1 MLLFRLLRIPALAS
15 LLALL
20 IPLTA
25 SAQAFSGNPKLIVIV
40 VIDQFRGDYL
50 NRDAAKF
57 KGRGFNLFMKEGAW
71 FTDCYYDY
79 ANTKTAPGH
88 STIGTGAY
96 TDGHGI
102 ESNEWWD
109 PARSYDHQVSS
120 VQDERY
126 ALVDLPHDSIPAN
139 QPGAPDTAPKFVV
152 GASPLNL
159 RATTIGDELR
169 LATQG
174 RARVYGVSLK
184 DRAAI
189 LPAGQSANGA
199 FWIDNMSGQFTTSTY
214 YMPHLPDWATK
225 FNAGGRIQQA
235 EREANVDTSTTEFY
249 DFVGRTP
256 AANSYELDFTKA
268 LIEGEHLGQNG
279 VTDLV
284 VVSLSANDI
293 QGHQFGPDSEFEEQ
307 MILGL
312 DHDLDNFFTWL
323 DGSIGLK
330 NVWLA
335 LTADHGIAPI
345 PGDAAK
351 LGIHGAAINMEKVY
365 DKLNQALNDRFNK
378 QYDLLSK
385 RLASAAQAPA
395 QKLNFLMPGPD
406 LPYII
411 LDQRAFKKLG
421 VDEKTAE
428 DAVAELLPQVVA
440 AFDPNPVPFISDNP
454 PTVVTPSD
462 HRLDPGPRVQ
472 YVYTKQQ
479 LASGQLPPSEWGKL
493 LAHSY
498 ADHGNWF
505 VMMVLDAYQLAGVSP
520 LAGTNHFTPWNYD
533 RHVPLAFYGA
543 PFKTGEYH
551 DLVEPVD
558 IAVTFASLAGVN
570 RPSAAVGRV
579 LTEALKPGING
590 AKQ

>member
-1 MLLFRLLRIPALAS
+1 MSFASRLLRIPTLAFLAFVAAVAL
-15 LLALL
+15 LLA
-20 IPLTA
+20 PLGA
-25 SAQAFSGNPKLIVIV
+25 SAQAFTGNPKLIVIV

-50 NRDAAKF
+50 NRDAAEF

-71 FTDCYYDY
+71 FTDCYFDY

-109 PARSYDHQVSS
+109 PKRSYDHQVSS
-120 VQDERY
+120 VEDERY
-126 ALVDLPHDSIPAN
+126 ELVDLPHDSIPAN
-139 QPGAPDTAPKFVV
+139 QPGAPSTAPKFVV

-159 RATTIGDELR
+159 RATTLGDELR

-199 FWIDNMSGQFTTSTY
+199 FWIDPVSGQFTTSTY
-214 YMPHLPDWATK
+214 YMPHLPGWAAK
-225 FNAGGRIQQA
+225 FNASGRIQQA

-249 DFVGRTP
+249 DLVGRTP

-268 LIEGEHLGQNG
+268 LIEGEHLGQHG

-312 DHDLDNFFTWL
+312 DHDLDSFFTWL

-365 DKLNQALNDRFNK
+365 DKLNAELNKRFGKEGEK
-378 QYDLLSK
+378 QTW
-385 RLASAAQAPA
+385 
-395 QKLNFLMPGPD
+395 LMPGPD
-406 LPYII
+406 LPYVI
-411 LDQRAFKKLG
+411 LDQRAFKKAG
-421 VDEKTAE
+421 IDEKTAE
-428 DAVAELLPQVVA
+428 GTVAALLPETVA
-440 AFDPNPVPFISDNP
+440 SFDPNPVPFVSDNP
-454 PTVVTPSD
+454 PTVLTPSD

-472 YVYTKQQ
+472 YVYTRQQ

-551 DLVEPVD
+551 ELVEPVD
-558 IAVTFASLAGVN
+558 IAVTFASLAGIN

-579 LTEALKPGING
+579 LIEALKPGING

>member
-1 MLLFRLLRIPALAS
+1 MSLLSRALRAPVPALIAVFVV
-15 LLALL
+15 LLA
-20 IPLTA
+20 PRA
-25 SAQAFSGNPKLIVIV
+25 VSAQAFTGNPKLIVIV

-50 NRDAAKF
+50 NRDAAEF

-71 FTDCYYDY
+71 FTDCYFDY

-109 PARSYDHQVSS
+109 AARSYDHQVSS
-120 VQDERY
+120 VEDERY
-126 ALVDLPHDSIPAN
+126 ELVDLPHGSIPAN

-159 RATTIGDELR
+159 RATTLGDELR

-199 FWIDNMSGQFTTSTY
+199 FWIDPISGRFTTSTY
-214 YMPHLPDWATK
+214 YMQHLPEWAK
-225 FNAGGRIQQA
+225 AFNASGRVHQA
-235 EREANVDTSTTEFY
+235 EREANVDTATTEF
-249 DFVGRTP
+249 FELVGRTP
-256 AANSYELDFTKA
+256 AANSYELDFTRA
-268 LIEGEHLGQNG
+268 LIEGEKLGQHG

-307 MILGL
+307 MIVSL
-312 DHDLDNFFTWL
+312 DHDLDHFFTWL

-335 LTADHGIAPI
+335 LTADHGIPPI

-351 LGIHGAAINMEKVY
+351 LGVHGAAVNMEKVY
-365 DKLNQALNDRFNK
+365 DKLNAELNQRFSGAGEK
-378 QYDLLSK
+378 QTW
-385 RLASAAQAPA
+385 
-395 QKLNFLMPGPD
+395 LMPGPD

-411 LDQRAFKKLG
+411 LDQRAFKKAG

-428 DAVAELLPQVVA
+428 DAVASLLPEAVA
-440 AFDPNPVPFISDNP
+440 SQDPNPLPFISDNP
-454 PTVVTPSD
+454 PTVVQPSD
-462 HRLDPGPRVQ
+462 HRLDPAPHVQ
-472 YVYTKQQ
+472 YVYTRLQ
-479 LASGQLPPSEWGKL
+479 LADGQLPPSEWGKL

-505 VMMVLDAYQLAGVSP
+505 VMMVLDAYQIAGVSP

-543 PFKTGEYH
+543 PFKPGEYH
-551 DLVEPVD
+551 QLVEPVD

-579 LTEALKPGING
+579 LIEAFKPGING
-590 AKQ
+590 GQ

>member
-1 MLLFRLLRIPALAS
+1 MQPIRVSTRFLGVVVLVFVLCLFARVP
-15 LLALL
+15 
-20 IPLTA
+20 A
-25 SAQAFSGNPKLIVIV
+25 SAQAFTGNPRLIVIV

-71 FTDCYYDY
+71 FTDCYFNY

-88 STIGTGAY
+88 STIGTGSY
-96 TDGHGI
+96 SDGHGI

-126 ALVDLPHDSIPAN
+126 QLVDLPHDSIPAN
-139 QPGAPDTAPKFVV
+139 QPGAPDTAPKFII
-152 GASPLNL
+152 GASPVNL
-159 RATTIGDELR
+159 RATTLGDELR

-199 FWIDNMSGQFTTSTY
+199 FWIDPISGQFTTSTY
-214 YMPHLPDWATK
+214 YMPHLPDWARA
-225 FNAGGRIQQA
+225 FNTGGRIQQA
-235 EREANVDTSTTEFY
+235 EREANVDTATTEFY
-249 DFVGRTP
+249 ELVGRTP
-256 AANSYELDFTKA
+256 AANSYELDFTRA
-268 LIEGEHLGQNG
+268 LIEGEKLGQHG

-293 QGHQFGPDSEFEEQ
+293 QGHQFGPDSDFEEQ

-312 DHDLDNFFTWL
+312 DRDLDNFFTWL

-335 LTADHGIAPI
+335 LTADHGIPPI

-351 LGIHGAAINMEKVY
+351 LGVHGAAVNMDKVY
-365 DKLNQALNDRFNK
+365 DKLKAELNKRFGKAGEK
-378 QYDLLSK
+378 QSW
-385 RLASAAQAPA
+385 
-395 QKLNFLMPGPD
+395 LMPNPD
-406 LPYII
+406 LPYLF
-411 LDQRAFKKLG
+411 LDQRAFKKAG

-428 DAVAELLPQVVA
+428 DAVAALLPAAVA
-440 AFDPNPVPFISDNP
+440 SQDPNPQPFISDNP
-454 PTVVTPSD
+454 PTVVEPSD
-462 HRLDPGPRVQ
+462 RRLAPAPRVQ
-472 YVYTKQQ
+472 YVYTRLQ
-479 LASGQLPPSEWGKL
+479 LAGGQLPPDQWGKL

-505 VMMVLDAYQLAGVSP
+505 VMMVLDAYQIAGVSP
-520 LAGTNHFTPWNYD
+520 LAGTNHFTPWSYD

-543 PFKTGEYH
+543 PFKPGVYH
-551 DLVEPVD
+551 QLVEPVD
-558 IAVTFASLAGVN
+558 IAVTFSSLAGVN
-570 RPSAAVGRV
+570 RPSAAVGHV
-579 LTEALKPGING
+579 LIEALKPGING
-590 AKQ
+590 GQQQ

>member
-1 MLLFRLLRIPALAS
+1 MQSIRVFLVASALCLFARVPVF
-15 LLALL
+15 
-20 IPLTA
+20 
-25 SAQAFSGNPKLIVIV
+25 AQAFTGNPKLIVIV

-50 NRDAAKF
+50 NRDAAEF

-126 ALVDLPHDSIPAN
+126 QLVDLPHDSIPAN
-139 QPGAPDTAPKFVV
+139 QPGAPDTAPKFVI
-152 GASPLNL
+152 GASPVNL
-159 RATTIGDELR
+159 RATTLGDELR

-189 LPAGQSANGA
+189 LPAGQAANGA
-199 FWIDNMSGQFTTSTY
+199 FWIDTMSGQFTTSTY
-214 YMPHLPDWATK
+214 YMQHLPEWAK
-225 FNAGGRIQQA
+225 AFNTGGRIQQA
-235 EREANVDTSTTEFY
+235 EREANVDTATTEFY
-249 DFVGRTP
+249 ELVGRTP

-268 LIEGEHLGQNG
+268 LIEGEKLGAHD

-307 MILGL
+307 MIMGL
-312 DHDLDNFFTWL
+312 DHDLDSFFTWL

-351 LGIHGAAINMEKVY
+351 LGIHGAAVNMDKVY
-365 DKLNQALNDRFNK
+365 DKLNAELNQRFGKTGEK
-378 QYDLLSK
+378 QTW
-385 RLASAAQAPA
+385 
-395 QKLNFLMPGPD
+395 LMPNPD
-406 LPYII
+406 LPYVI
-411 LDQRAFKKLG
+411 LDQRAFKKTG
-421 VDEKTAE
+421 IDEKTAE
-428 DAVAELLPQVVA
+428 DAVAALLPDAVA
-440 AFDPNPVPFISDNP
+440 SQDRNPLPFVKDIP
-454 PTVVTPSD
+454 PTVVQPSD
-462 HRLDPGPRVQ
+462 HRLDPAPRVQ

-479 LASGQLPPSEWGKL
+479 LASGQLPPSEWGTM

-543 PFKTGEYH
+543 PFKPGVYH
-551 DLVEPVD
+551 QLVEPVD
-558 IAVTFASLAGVN
+558 LAVTFSSLAGVN
-570 RPSAAVGRV
+570 RPSAAVGHV
-579 LTEALKPGING
+579 LIEALKPGINDG
-590 AKQ
+590 Q